1 MGYSSTNS
9 NPSNSDVS
17 EYDGLPIDIEERLKL
32 ANASPPQPRQQPP
45 QSQPFGIQK
54 GLAPPVSNARAI
66 PQKMPV
72 PTNSGP
78 NSLQSPPMSSYQPV
92 SKVVGAANLPN
103 QQQPQQQ
110 QQFATSPPNQFR
122 PPQGAPPIKPSSSPP
137 NPGRPTGQPTSGQP
151 FPQKAPTPSSS
162 PKSGGNVPASVGGI
176 RLNPLWFY
184 GEMSRS
190 DAETRLKAF
199 PNVNVFLIRY
209 SSSVQSYTI
218 SKWLPS
224 KQKFY
229 HCIVRASPSDGKFRL
244 EESLDKD
251 SYPSLED
258 VVAKSSEVRGFTP
271 LGLLAAK

>member
-1 MGYSSTNS
+1 
-9 NPSNSDVS
+9 
-17 EYDGLPIDIEERLKL
+17 
-32 ANASPPQPRQQPP
+32 
-45 QSQPFGIQK
+45 
-54 GLAPPVSNARAI
+54 LAPPPPSASRNI
-66 PQKMPV
+66 PPSKNPPP
-72 PTNSGP
+72 PTST
-78 NSLQSPPMSSYQPV
+78 YQPV
-92 SKVVGAANLPN
+92 SKVIGNANIPQPN
-103 QQQPQQQ
+103 
-110 QQFATSPPNQFR
+110 NNNNR
-122 PPQGAPPIKPSSSPP
+122 PPQGITPQRTQAP
-137 NPGRPTGQPTSGQP
+137 NAAPTQ
-151 FPQKAPTPSSS
+151 QKAPTPSKATTPS
-162 PKSGGNVPASVGGI
+162 NIGGI

-199 PNVNVFLIRY
+199 PSVNVFLIRY

-218 SKWLPS
+218 SKWLPA

-271 LGLLAAK
+271 LGLLAK